1 MAKKNSEQLGIYYIV
16 FQYQFNNWV
25 KCFLDGSENY
35 ELLYIDDFIAFT
47 KELPNKGNIES
58 QIREALSESSFFL
71 WDVDGGYVR
80 RLSGSSFEK
89 ENVLANLKALKEEKN
104 VFDSR
109 NPVNFEKKKGVLSFT
124 NIFRN
129 FKKQAL

>member
-89 ENVLANLKALKEEKN
+89 ENVLANLKVLKEEKN

-109 NPVNFEKKKGVLSFT
+109 NPVNFEKKQGVLSFT
-124 NIFRN
+124 NIFKN
-129 FKKQAL
+129 FRK

>member
-89 ENVLANLKALKEEKN
+89 ENVLANLKVLKEEKN

-109 NPVNFEKKKGVLSFT
+109 NPVNFEKKQGVLSFT

-129 FKKQAL
+129 FKKQGL